1 MLVAEQY
8 FASSVE
14 MQRQQKYDL
23 ASNRGNQTREEQI
36 GSIVES
42 CREAKEHMDELM
54 RTLSAVDNNMKTA
67 AEGKAAAEKFLGS
80 AMILSRKSI
89 SFLTEREINEAKE
102 RREREEGM
110 RRYLPTPQAA
120 PRSPSYQAA
129 PLSPMRSPPL
139 SPSYRFIEQ
148 MPQAPSQFTEQI
160 PQFGSQASL
169 RSQYPGSQYPRYQ
182 SSSQSPPLS
191 PSYRFQ

>member
-42 CREAKEHMDELM
+42 CREAKENMDELM
-54 RTLSAVDNNMKTA
+54 RTLNAVDGRRMSA
-67 AEGKAAAEKFLGS
+67 ADGKAAAEKFLGS
-80 AMILSRKSI
+80 AMLLSRKSI

-102 RREREEGM
+102 KREREEGM

-129 PLSPMRSPPL
+129 PLSPSYQFTQQMSQLGPRSPMRSP
-139 SPSYRFIEQ
+139 SSMSY
-148 MPQAPSQFTEQI
+148 QF
-160 PQFGSQASL
+160 P
-169 RSQYPGSQYPRYQ
+169 
-182 SSSQSPPLS
+182 SQSPPLS